1 MALPQR
7 RTTILGLLGQPDNE
21 DDRSDD
27 HTEDGSCDQSSD
39 HAENDTEGDPP
50 PQVTI
55 REQRMLAER
64 IADLWLVPYRE
75 PTFARLA
82 RAEHK
87 RLKDEDDKA

>member
-1 MALPQR
+1 VEVRHPAER
-7 RTTILGLLGQPDNE
+7 LLGQPDDE
-21 DDRSDD
+21 DDRSED
-27 HTEDGSCDQSSD
+27 HAEDGSCDQSSD
-39 HAENDTEGDPP
+39 HAEDDTEGDPP
-50 PQVTI
+50 PKVTI

-64 IADLWLVPYRE
+64 IADLWLVPYTE